1 MSLSAARGSTIGVSR
16 RKAPT
21 FTARGGF
28 SVRRDRTACAR
39 RMPERLRSC
48 RATGDMQFDT
58 ADLSAMEADGT
69 LNDVIMHEMGHV
81 IGIGTILDEQEIAEG

>member
-1 MSLSAARGSTIGVSR
+1 
-16 RKAPT
+16 
-21 FTARGGF
+21 
-28 SVRRDRTACAR
+28 
-39 RMPERLRSC
+39 MPERLRSC